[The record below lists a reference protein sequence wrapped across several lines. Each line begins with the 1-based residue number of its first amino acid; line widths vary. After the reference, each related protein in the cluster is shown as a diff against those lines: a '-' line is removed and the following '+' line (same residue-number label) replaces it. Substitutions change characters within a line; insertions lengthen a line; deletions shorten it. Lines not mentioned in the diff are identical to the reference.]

1 MESRAASLCARKGR
15 VAKHQQHRHSACRS
29 SRGVASSAR
38 EHRAHR
44 EASRTWFVN
53 LFPFE
58 VPERG
63 VGKRACSPSF
73 LEKSSSRK
81 LSISLFAAV
90 RVEEEG
96 PGRGLELSEVS
107 RPFAMP
113 GRRRLATCRPLV
125 KPTEPLDLKI
135 HNMWGLASESPL
147 NNRSY
152 HLQKMSSRKPAQS
165 PYTNHWGR
173 EGGGLKPDL
182 SGYNSL
188 VTRNSPHRLTR
199 NTSITLAIFSA
210 MFEVPV
216 NTYLLMGLLLYSI
229 STHFAHL

>member
-1 MESRAASLCARKGR
+1 
-15 VAKHQQHRHSACRS
+15 
-29 SRGVASSAR
+29 
-38 EHRAHR
+38 
-44 EASRTWFVN
+44 
-53 LFPFE
+53 
-58 VPERG
+58 
-63 VGKRACSPSF
+63 
-73 LEKSSSRK
+73 
-81 LSISLFAAV
+81 
-90 RVEEEG
+90 
-96 PGRGLELSEVS
+96 
-107 RPFAMP
+107 
-113 GRRRLATCRPLV
+113 
-125 KPTEPLDLKI
+125 
-135 HNMWGLASESPL
+135 MWGIASESPL

-173 EGGGLKPDL
+173 EGRGLEPDP

-229 STHFAHL
+229 STHFTHLQRYFVALGCLSLYHVLVHDKGKPVARRGRKAYGPLPIGRGGRATERSDSYRLPTPIVASSNSMQ